1 MVGAIQK
8 IRIDK
13 SDVDLLFLKKTID
26 EAILSLYTLKTSGVL
41 RFFLS
46 KTIIFTAVK
55 RLCRLKT
62 LYFKALKR
70 LCGF

>member
-41 RFFLS
+41 RFFRA
-46 KTIIFTAVK
+46 KTIIFTAKQLCRFETLNIKPLK
-55 RLCRLKT
+55 RLCR
-62 LYFKALKR
+62 F
-70 LCGF
+70 